1 MLKLEA
7 YQEDGARFCATR
19 AASALL
25 DEPGL
30 GKTPASVRWLDLT
43 GAAHA
48 YVLTTA
54 SHVYSFAQEIRDWQ
68 GIPRNVAVDDPTA
81 DVCVTTHG
89 RVARWSIADMPRRDA
104 LIIDEAHYLKEP
116 SAQRTKAV
124 YGEDMAQGQGLVGRI
139 DQNVMLLSGSITPN
153 YASELWTHFHRLWPH
168 LIRTGQGRPM
178 TQMQFAQRFTAGRM
192 DTRTG
197 RWMPRYNR
205 RVDELKGL
213 LAQVAIGR
221 THEDVGN
228 QMPPARIVNV
238 PLAADLESYLAK
250 HKDVADELRR
260 EIQNVGRFILAGR
273 AAGKSQSQILA
284 DALNEADI
292 HTATLRRMMAE
303 AKVDEAAAY
312 ITDLLNGGV
321 GKVLVFGVHSAPLAR
336 LQSKL
341 AKFGTAMVVG
351 STPKKTRAEE
361 AKRFQDPAGPRV
373 FIGNVQA
380 AGEAITLTASN
391 RLVMLESTWSPKD
404 DMQVI
409 ARVRRYG
416 QTRTVQADYLTIPC
430 AIEEL
435 VVGVNRRK
443 ARGNKALWG
452 R

>member
-1 MLKLEA
+1 MLKLEP
-7 YQEDGARFCATR
+7 YQEEAARFCAKVP
-19 AASALL
+19 ASALL

-48 YVLTTA
+48 YILTTA
-54 SHVYSFAQEIRDWQ
+54 SHVYSYAQEVRDWQ
-68 GIPRNVAVDDPTA
+68 GIPRRVAVDDPNA

-89 RVARWSIADMPRRDA
+89 RVARWALDELPRKDA
-104 LIIDEAHYLKEP
+104 LIVDEAHYLKEP
-116 SAQRTKAV
+116 TSQRTRAV
-124 YGEDMAQGQGLVGRI
+124 YGQDISAKQGLVAKI
-139 DQNVMLLSGSITPN
+139 DRNVLLMSGSITPN

-168 LIRTGQGRPM
+168 LIRTGQGRAM
-178 TQMQFAQRFTAGRM
+178 TQIQFAQRYTSGKI
-192 DTRTG
+192 DPRTG
-197 RWMPRYNR
+197 RWVPRYNR
-205 RVDELKGL
+205 RVDELKKL
-213 LAQVAIGR
+213 LAGVSLGR
-221 THEDVGN
+221 THEQVGN
-228 QMPPARIVNV
+228 QMPPARIVNM
-238 PLAADLESYLAK
+238 PLAADLEGYLSR
-250 HKDVADELRR
+250 HKSVATMLRQ
-260 EIQNVGRFILAGR
+260 EIQAIGKFVLAGR
-273 AAGKSQSQILA
+273 AAGKPQPQILA

-292 HTATLRRMMAE
+292 QTATLRRMMAN
-303 AKVDEAAAY
+303 AKAEDAARY
-312 ITDLLNGGV
+312 VTDLLNGGV
-321 GKVLVFGVHSAPLAR
+321 TKVLVFGVHSEAL
-336 LQSKL
+336 SKL
-341 AKFGTAMVVG
+341 EAKLSKFGTATVVG
-351 STPKKTRAEE
+351 STPKKRRAEE

-416 QTRTVQADYLTIPC
+416 QNRTVQADYLTIPC